1 MPLQPSHPAPKL
13 DAPDLAT
20 PELAVHELVAHEL
33 KTQVA
38 ALERAEARYATLFQ
52 TTRDLI
58 QSVRLDGS
66 FEFVNPAWLRTLGY
80 GESDLPGLHFQDV
93 IHPDQ
98 QDHCRECLA
107 EVLAGKPLEEVE
119 TIFVT
124 RDGQPVVVEGSVT
137 PYLEDGEIVALQGL
151 FRDVTERRNVEIFL
165 QESEAWLRA
174 LVEYSTDNIA
184 ILDPD
189 GHVRFASPSV
199 EDTLGYRPGE
209 MMSYNL
215 LELIHPDDRLRFGQA
230 LESCIGQPGGSAR
243 VEYRIQHTEARWV
256 VLDSIITNLLDQ
268 PALQGMLVISRDI
281 TVRKEVE
288 DALQESEK
296 RLRSVLNS
304 SPDVIYSLDLRS
316 GQTSFLNRQEI
327 LGFSR
332 DEFHTFGHILSA
344 VHPDDRDAVER
355 YWFELLQCSD
365 AETKHLEVRLRHRE
379 GHAVWFQMRGTVSS
393 REDSELIREVLITL
407 TDITERRQIEQQLDD
422 YRFRLEGLV
431 NERTSQLNRARERV
445 ESILNSSSDAIVL
458 ASAEGTIQQTNP
470 QFNLT
475 FNCEIDAYFDQ
486 QLSVLV
492 DADSAA
498 ALTEALR
505 VTLAEREGQRL
516 EVIATRHDGSRFYAD
531 VSVSAVA
538 PSKRADPSGA
548 VCQFRDIT
556 QRKQIEAELRK
567 ALARERE
574 LGELKSRFVSMAS
587 HEFRT
592 PLATIMATADT
603 LRNYIDRMQPEDVER
618 RFDKIQAE
626 VRHMTALIE
635 EVLLVGSAEAGR
647 VDFRPE
653 VFDVVI
659 FSKDILERLE
669 RTDRGAHTLSFQ
681 PEGPHTT
688 VHADMRL
695 LRQIIT
701 NLVSN
706 ALKYSPA
713 GSTVELGLD
722 CTAPDAFT
730 LRVVDSG
737 IGIPPADQQHLFEA
751 FHRATNVGTIPGTGL
766 GMSITHHAV
775 DLHNGTI
782 TFESVVDAGTTF
794 HVRVPYSLPEETEEP
809 THDESSG
816 H

>member
-13 DAPDLAT
+13 DAPDLAA
-20 PELAVHELVAHEL
+20 PELAAHELVAHEL

-119 TIFVT
+119 TIFIT

-230 LESCIGQPGGSAR
+230 LENCIGQPGGSAR

-445 ESILNSSSDAIVL
+445 ELILNSSSDAIVL

-486 QLSVLV
+486 QLSALV

-587 HEFRT
+587 HGFARRWRRSWRPPIPCAITSTACSRRT
-592 PLATIMATADT
+592 WSAASTRSRL
-603 LRNYIDRMQPEDVER
+603 
-618 RFDKIQAE
+618 E

-647 VDFRPE
+647 VDFLPE
-653 VFDVVI
+653 VFDVVDLLQGH
-659 FSKDILERLE
+659 SG
-669 RTDRGAHTLSFQ
+669 TPGAHRSRFAAPQGSSQKGRTPPST
-681 PEGPHTT
+681 PTCACCARSSPTWSPT
-688 VHADMRL
+688 RSS
-695 LRQIIT
+695 IP
-701 NLVSN
+701 LV
-706 ALKYSPA
+706 

-722 CTAPDAFT
+722 CTASDAFT

-737 IGIPPADQQHLFEA
+737 IGIPPADQQQHC
-751 FHRATNVGTIPGTGL
+751 
-766 GMSITHHAV
+766 S
-775 DLHNGTI
+775 
-782 TFESVVDAGTTF
+782 
-794 HVRVPYSLPEETEEP
+794 
-809 THDESSG
+809 
-816 H
+816 